1 VTTFTINGT
10 KISDQLNVQGCLEVI
25 CTIYAIAHLSA
36 MPPTSLI
43 PSLFLPHLP
52 RAHNAFDPIPIADI
66 SGHIAILRE
75 LYVPPVHGG
84 FEVADCL
91 VDEDD
96 LGDEAVK
103 ERKERS
109 IKRERRFSAGLVET
123 MDGLGLGLDV
133 PPKSAGQTSSP
144 SVDLDDL
151 PEDDDSGNED
161 ESEEGENSREHLDP
175 FERDWSEKWLNGV
188 VRRSQGWLE
197 DHEGQED
204 VQGWK
209 EMEGVLKD
217 ASAALAMMAGTSGK
231 LALAKDEQGRS

>member
-1 VTTFTINGT
+1 
-10 KISDQLNVQGCLEVI
+10 
-25 CTIYAIAHLSA
+25 

-43 PSLFLPHLP
+43 PSSFLPHLP
-52 RAHNAFDPIPIADI
+52 RSHNSFEPIPITDI

-91 VDEDD
+91 VDDDD
-96 LGDEAVK
+96 LDDETVK

-109 IKRERRFSAGLVET
+109 MKRERRFSAGLVET
-123 MDGLGLGLDV
+123 MDGLGLGLDI
-133 PPKSAGQTSSP
+133 PPKSAGQTSGP

-151 PEDDDSGNED
+151 PEDDESGND
-161 ESEEGENSREHLDP
+161 DGESEEGEESREHLDP

-231 LALAKDEQGRS
+231 LALA